1 MLANHDNS
9 GTVVGRRQT
18 EEVRKGKGSP
28 PVEDDVA
35 ETTLGLEVDGQ
46 HVTVVECVGDVAVSV
61 RSVMLDDLKDTV
73 DLVLAGYKQHRN
85 DPPMRVALSCDQIV
99 TRGIDVTPAMKN
111 RQVFDDAVYEALP
124 LDRTATLA
132 AGLFFDPAA
141 LTGANTLTA
150 GVAAVAP
157 RSAIADT
164 YRAFVGRRTEL
175 VPPSFALAG
184 IDGLWLGLRYAV
196 SDLTLVVNGRPVL
209 YRQLRAGG
217 LDTIAGLL
225 GDGESGSE
233 RLEIA
238 LHRSGPSD
246 PVADAELDRWLRIV
260 AMETRQTI
268 DFWARSGEQVPEGII
283 AFGAAAAAVGL
294 DGALASANLTNSFP
308 DELHRAMSFIPP
320 ADRPAAVLAFAAA
333 RTVGLGAPQSVFV
346 NPVITE
352 TAQEN
357 RRRTRQL
364 ARVSVGITAAVAVV
378 ATTLVPLG
386 SAWVDRS
393 AAAAALRDATAKYE
407 PLAGVYEQ
415 LSSTYQRE
423 DAIAAVALEDTQ
435 WSDVVRFALG
445 LAPSVDVTQF
455 AATRTTNDAGTD
467 VVLVTVTAERTG
479 GTYADL
485 TSWLSKLRSTVGI
498 TRAWSSSYTN
508 RDGLAGYQL
517 SFEID
522 PSILGTPRTSVDIT
536 SAAIAEAAPAQD
548 EIPAIQD
555 PAINSTEE
563 TTRTD
568 EVAR

>member
-1 MLANHDNS
+1 M
-9 GTVVGRRQT
+9 
-18 EEVRKGKGSP
+18 
-28 PVEDDVA
+28 A

-61 RSVMLDDLKDTV
+61 RSVTLEDLKDTV

-85 DPPMRVALSCDQIV
+85 DPPMRIALTCDQIV

-111 RQVFDDAVYEALP
+111 RQIFDDEVYEALP
-124 LDRTATLA
+124 LDRSATLS

-157 RSAIADT
+157 KSAIAET
-164 YRAFVGRRTEL
+164 YRAFAGRRSEL

-184 IDGLWLGLRYAV
+184 MDGLWLGLRYTV

-217 LDTIAGLL
+217 LDSIAGLL
-225 GDGESGSE
+225 GDGDSGTE

-246 PVADAELDRWLRIV
+246 PVAESELDRWLRIV

-268 DFWARSGEQVPEGII
+268 DFWSRSGEQVPDAII
-283 AFGAAAAAVGL
+283 AYGVAAAAVGL
-294 DGALASANLTNSFP
+294 DGALFSAKLTNTFP
-308 DELHRAMSFIPP
+308 DELNRAMSFIPP
-320 ADRPAAVLAFAAA
+320 SDRPAAVLAFAAA

-346 NPVITE
+346 NPVVAE

-357 RRRTRQL
+357 RRRSRQL
-364 ARVSVGITAAVAVV
+364 VRVSIGIIAAVVLV
-378 ATTLVPLG
+378 ATTVVPLG
-386 SAWVDRS
+386 SAWVERRTAQS
-393 AAAAALRDATAKYE
+393 ALIEATNRFE
-407 PLAGVYEQ
+407 PLKAIYEQ
-415 LSSTYQRE
+415 LASTYQRE
-423 DAIAAVALEDTQ
+423 DTVAAVASNDSQ
-435 WSDVVRFALG
+435 WSDVVSLALDV
-445 LAPSVDVTQF
+445 APLVKITQF
-455 AATRTTNDAGTD
+455 AATRTTNDAG
-467 VVLVTVTAERTG
+467 VNIVLVAVTAERNG
-479 GTYADL
+479 GSYADL
-485 TSWLSKLRSTVGI
+485 TTWLSKLRSTVGI

-522 PSILGTPRTSVDIT
+522 PTILGTPRTAVSLTAGSVG
-536 SAAIAEAAPAQD
+536 EAALFPNENLNS
-548 EIPAIQD
+548 EIQSSM
-555 PAINSTEE
+555 NSDVNQANEGV
-563 TTRTD
+563 RP
-568 EVAR
+568 